1 MRLQDLAPPKG
12 AKSGKKR
19 VGRGSGSG
27 LGMTA
32 GRGTKGQKSRSGGGT
47 APWFEG
53 GQMPLQRRIP
63 KRGFTNIF
71 KKSYS
76 TINVKDLERFP
87 PGSEIGPRELIQ
99 ARLVEAG
106 HQGIKLLADGEIAHA
121 FTVQVH
127 KASAAAISKIEAA
140 GGRIELISMP
150 ERK

>member
-12 AKSGKKR
+12 AKTSRKR

-71 KKSYS
+71 KKPYS
-76 TINVKDLERFP
+76 TINVKDLERFA
-87 PGSEIGPRELIQ
+87 PGSEIGPKELIQ
-99 ARLVEAG
+99 TRLVEAANN
-106 HQGIKLLADGEIAHA
+106 GIKLLADGEITHP

-127 KASAAAISKIEAA
+127 KASAAAISKVEAA
-140 GGRIELISMP
+140 GGRVELISMP